1 MIKKIATNPVLRLIT
16 FCILSL
22 IPLLPFISKGVFHM
36 DWDAWFH
43 FSRIYEIA
51 QNIQHGKLIP
61 DVSYFSFN
69 NHGYAVNFF
78 YPYFVNYPIALL
90 WMITGKPVTA
100 VFIFNILFHLLGLE
114 IAYKTFYKLR
124 KDDITSFIFSI
135 IYIFGMSSFN
145 VRLLNMGTYNQQ
157 IAFLFLPVAIISIYE
172 MIAGDYKKWGKS
184 VVTSVSIITL
194 THLLTTYLLVIYTLL
209 LLLFTSLFKYKTF
222 NLKRTFNWLISTII
236 ISLLTLLFIVPL
248 IEQKKA
254 NDWLDVPAMNLG
266 SNGIISN
273 SASKVTLFSRLTAA
287 LNFEDII
294 IFVFIVV
301 LIFAVYNRLIDS
313 QSKILLWGIAGVAIL
328 QSNLIPYYY
337 IEKFSFIDMIQFLN
351 RFDIFFYTFIALFI
365 AIIFQNTSIHHTID
379 HKKLVML
386 TLCLYLLFCSQ
397 NFNKEK
403 NILSGDISEF
413 DKISYFGTNDNVLK
427 GLSNSNFGYFDADAG
442 KGYYRINGFMDY
454 RTKQQIKRIPSPN
467 EKHKFN
473 IDSSSYKIK
482 NKDSY
487 APIIN
492 FGADYLVS
500 TNDLIENAV
509 YFDGSRSFKKFNQ
522 KNLKFIVKDIPR
534 DTKIVRTPITYLKG
548 FKVEDTKGN
557 NLVSYKDQDGWLAIK
572 KPNDSK
578 VIITYEKTLLHKMSI
593 IISGATWLVLL
604 IANLK
609 LKRKSIYK
617 RTQRD

>member
-1 MIKKIATNPVLRLIT
+1 MVKKIVTNPLLRLT
-16 FCILSL
+16 VFGILSL
-22 IPLLPFISKGVFHM
+22 IPLLPFVSKGVFHM

-51 QNIQHGKLIP
+51 QDIQHGKLIP

-90 WMITGKPVTA
+90 WIITGKPVTS

-124 KDDITSFIFSI
+124 NDDITSFIFSI
-135 IYIFGMSSFN
+135 IYIFGMTSFN

-157 IAFLFLPVAIISIYE
+157 IASLFLPVAIIGIYE
-172 MIAGDYKKWGKS
+172 MIAGDYKRWNKS
-184 VVTSVSIITL
+184 VIISVSIITL

-209 LLLFTSLFKYKTF
+209 LLLFTSLLKYQIF
-222 NLKRTFNWLISTII
+222 NLKRTFNWITSTIA

-248 IEQKKA
+248 IEQKNA

-273 SASKVTLFSRLTAA
+273 SASKVTLFSRLTSA

-294 IFVFIVV
+294 ILIFIVV
-301 LIFAVYNRLIDS
+301 LIFAVYNQLIDS
-313 QSKILLWGIAGVAIL
+313 QSKLLLWGIACVSIL

-337 IEKFSFIDMIQFLN
+337 IQKFSFIDMIQFLN

-365 AIIFQNTSIHHTID
+365 AIIFQNISIHHEID
-379 HKKLVML
+379 YKKLVIL
-386 TLCLYLLFCSQ
+386 ALGLYLLFCGQ

-403 NILSGDISEF
+403 NILSGDISDF
-413 DKISYFGTNDNVLK
+413 DKTSYFGTNDNVLK

-442 KGYYRINGFMDY
+442 KGYYRVNGFMDY
-454 RTKQQIKRIPSPN
+454 RTKQQIKRIPSPD
-467 EKHKFN
+467 EKNKFN
-473 IDSSSYKIK
+473 IDSGSYKIK

-492 FGADYLVS
+492 FGDDYLVS
-500 TNDLIENAV
+500 TNDFIENAV
-509 YFDGSRSFKKFNQ
+509 YFDGQRKFKKFKQ
-522 KNLKFIVKDIPR
+522 DKFEFSIKDIPKS
-534 DTKIVRTPITYLKG
+534 TKVVRTPITYLKG
-548 FKVEDTKGN
+548 FKVEDTNGN
-557 NLVSYKDQDGWLAIK
+557 RLDSYKDSNGWLAINN
-572 KPNDSK
+572 PDSSK
-578 VIITYEKTLLHKMSI
+578 VVITYHKTMVHKLSIGISLTTWCILLY
-593 IISGATWLVLL
+593 ISLFTKKTKDLYL
-604 IANLK
+604 
-609 LKRKSIYK
+609 
-617 RTQRD
+617 